1 MTQTALPLPIDRL
14 RFPNSE
20 IGDKIVSAQLS
31 SVTRVGFLVLNEF
44 TMIAFS
50 SAVEVLRMANHI
62 SGEPLYSWCVIT
74 PDGQPVPSSNGLAPT
89 PVTAY
94 ENAGPVDLLFV
105 CGGTNVT
112 RFVDDK
118 VLALLRRIAHD
129 KVILGSLCT
138 GTYALVKAGLLNGYQ
153 ATIHWENL
161 CALREAHTKVKFVG
175 ELFVIDRDRITCT
188 GGIAPVD
195 MMLTVVRE
203 RCGKT
208 LVAEI
213 SEQFILERVRDSKYL
228 QHIPL
233 AARMGN
239 HHKALVEVA
248 ALMEANIEEP
258 LSLEDLSQLAGLSQ
272 RHLQR
277 MFREALHVTP
287 SHYYLDLRLR
297 RAREL
302 LLQTEM
308 SITSITVACGF
319 QSACHFSKRYRA
331 LYGKPP
337 SSERRPDGS
346 APAASHHRKKPD
358 AHHMP
363 A

>member
-1 MTQTALPLPIDRL
+1 M
-14 RFPNSE
+14 
-20 IGDKIVSAQLS
+20 SAKLS
-31 SVTRVGFLVLNEF
+31 SVTRVGFLLLNEF

-50 SAVEVLRMANHI
+50 SAIEVLRMANHI
-62 SGEPLYSWCVIT
+62 SGKPLYSWCVIS
-74 PDGQPVPSSNGLAPT
+74 PDGQPVSSSNGLAPAQIST
-89 PVTAY
+89 Y
-94 ENAGPVDLLFV
+94 QNAGPVDLLFV

-112 RFVDDK
+112 RFADDK
-118 VLALLRRIAHD
+118 VLALLRRIAQD
-129 KVILGSLCT
+129 QVILGGLCT

-153 ATIHWENL
+153 AAIHWENL
-161 CALREAHTKVKFVG
+161 SALREAHTKVHFVE

-188 GGIAPVD
+188 GGIAPMD

-213 SEQFILERVRDSKYL
+213 SEQFILERVRDSKDR

-233 AARMGN
+233 AARMGCN
-239 HHKALVEVA
+239 HKALVEVA

-258 LSLEDLSQLAGLSQ
+258 LSLEELSQLAGLSQ

-308 SITSITVACGF
+308 SITGITVACGF
-319 QSACHFSKRYRA
+319 QSACHFSKCYRA
-331 LYGKPP
+331 LFGKPP
-337 SSERRPDGS
+337 SSERRPQDGADLGS
-346 APAASHHRKKPD
+346 RHRRTPAAHHQ
-358 AHHMP
+358 A

>member
-1 MTQTALPLPIDRL
+1 MSDR
-14 RFPNSE
+14 
-20 IGDKIVSAQLS
+20 LS

-44 TMIAFS
+44 TMIAFA
-50 SAVEVLRMANHI
+50 SAIEVLRMANHI
-62 SGEPLYSWCVIT
+62 SGKSLYEWCVVT
-74 PDGQPVPSSNGLAPT
+74 PDGRPVASSSGIAPT
-89 PVTAY
+89 PTSTY
-94 ENAGPVDLLFV
+94 EDAGPIDLLFV

-118 VLALLRRIAHD
+118 VLALLRRIAQD
-129 KVILGSLCT
+129 RLILGGLCT
-138 GTYALVKAGLLNGYQ
+138 GTYALVKAGLLNGYR
-153 ATIHWENL
+153 AAIHWENL
-161 CALREAHTKVKFVG
+161 NALREAHTKVDFVE

-188 GGIAPVD
+188 GGIAPMD
-195 MMLTVVRE
+195 LMLAMVRE

-213 SEQFILERVRDSKYL
+213 SEQFILERIRDSRDR

-233 AARMGN
+233 AARMGCN
-239 HHKALVEVA
+239 HKALVDVA

-258 LSLEDLSQLAGLSQ
+258 LTLEELSHLAGLSQ

-277 MFREALHVTP
+277 MFRETLHVTP

-319 QSACHFSKRYRA
+319 QSACHFSKCYRA
-331 LYGKPP
+331 LFGKPP
-337 SSERRPDGS
+337 SSERRPRDGADS
-346 APAASHHRKKPD
+346 TSRHRRKRAAHRQ
-358 AHHMP
+358 A

>member
-1 MTQTALPLPIDRL
+1 M
-14 RFPNSE
+14 
-20 IGDKIVSAQLS
+20 VSATLS
-31 SVTRVGFLVLNEF
+31 SVTRVGFLLLNEF

-50 SAVEVLRMANHI
+50 SAIEVLRMANHI
-62 SGEPLYSWCVIT
+62 SGKPLYSWSVISAN
-74 PDGQPVPSSNGLAPT
+74 GQQVASSNGLAPAQIGT
-89 PVTAY
+89 Y
-94 ENAGPVDLLFV
+94 EEAGPFDMVFV

-129 KVILGSLCT
+129 KVILGGLCT
-138 GTYALVKAGLLNGYQ
+138 GTYALVKAGLLNGYR

-161 CALREAHTKVKFVG
+161 SALREAHDRIKFVE

-188 GGIAPVD
+188 GGIAPID

-213 SEQFILERVRDSKYL
+213 SEQFILERVRDSKDR

-233 AARMGN
+233 AARAGCN
-239 HHKALVEVA
+239 RKALVEVA

-258 LSLEDLSQLAGLSQ
+258 LSLEELSQLAGLSQ

-277 MFREALHVTP
+277 LFREALQVTP
-287 SHYYLDLRLR
+287 SHYYLELRLR

-302 LLQTEM
+302 LLQTQM
-308 SITSITVACGF
+308 SITNITVACGF
-319 QSACHFSKRYRA
+319 QSSCHFSKCYRA
-331 LYGKPP
+331 LFGKPP
-337 SSERRPDGS
+337 SSERRPQGTVAGVS
-346 APAASHHRKKPD
+346 KPVVHHLAA
-358 AHHMP
+358 
-363 A
+363 

>member
-1 MTQTALPLPIDRL
+1 M
-14 RFPNSE
+14 
-20 IGDKIVSAQLS
+20 
-31 SVTRVGFLVLNEF
+31 TRVGFLLLNEF

-50 SAVEVLRMANHI
+50 SAIEVLRMANHI
-62 SGEPLYSWCVIT
+62 SGKPLYSWSVISAN
-74 PDGQPVPSSNGLAPT
+74 GQQVASSNGLAPAQIGT
-89 PVTAY
+89 Y
-94 ENAGPVDLLFV
+94 EEAGPFDMVFV

-129 KVILGSLCT
+129 KVILGGLCT
-138 GTYALVKAGLLNGYQ
+138 GTYALVKAGLLNGYR

-161 CALREAHTKVKFVG
+161 SALREAHDRIKFVE

-188 GGIAPVD
+188 GGIAPID

-213 SEQFILERVRDSKYL
+213 SEQFILERVRDSKDR

-233 AARMGN
+233 AARAGCN
-239 HHKALVEVA
+239 RKALVEVA

-258 LSLEDLSQLAGLSQ
+258 LSLEELSQLAGLSQ

-277 MFREALHVTP
+277 LFREALQVTP
-287 SHYYLDLRLR
+287 SHYYLELRLR

-302 LLQTEM
+302 LLQTQM
-308 SITSITVACGF
+308 SITNITVACGF
-319 QSACHFSKRYRA
+319 QSSCHFSKCYRA
-331 LYGKPP
+331 LFGKPP
-337 SSERRPDGS
+337 SSERRPQGTVAGVS
-346 APAASHHRKKPD
+346 KPVVHHLAA
-358 AHHMP
+358 
-363 A
+363 

>member
-1 MTQTALPLPIDRL
+1 
-14 RFPNSE
+14 
-20 IGDKIVSAQLS
+20 VSTKLS
-31 SVTRVGFLVLNEF
+31 SVTRVGFLMLNEF

-50 SAVEVLRMANHI
+50 SAIEVLRMANYL
-62 SGEPLYSWCVIT
+62 SGKPLYSWCVIS
-74 PDGQPVPSSNGLAPT
+74 PDGQPVASSNGLALAPT
-89 PVTAY
+89 STY
-94 ENAGPVDLLFV
+94 ETAGPLDLVFV
-105 CGGTNVT
+105 CGGTSVT
-112 RFVDDK
+112 RFVDDQ
-118 VLALLRRIAHD
+118 VLALLRRIADD
-129 KVILGSLCT
+129 KVILGGLCT

-153 ATIHWENL
+153 AAIHWENL
-161 CALREAHTKVKFVG
+161 SALLEAHTKVKFVE

-213 SEQFILERVRDSKYL
+213 SEQFILEQVRDSKYR

-233 AARMGN
+233 AARMGCN
-239 HHKALVEVA
+239 HKALMEVA

-258 LSLEDLSQLAGLSQ
+258 LSLEELSQLAGLSQ

-277 MFREALHVTP
+277 MFREALDVTP

-319 QSACHFSKRYRA
+319 QSACHFSKSYRA
-331 LYGKPP
+331 QFGKPP
-337 SSERRPDGS
+337 SSERRPQG
-346 APAASHHRKKPD
+346 AAGASRDRRTPV
-358 AHHMP
+358 AHH
-363 A
+363 AAT

>member
-1 MTQTALPLPIDRL
+1 MAS
-14 RFPNSE
+14 NE
-20 IGDKIVSAQLS
+20 S

-50 SAVEVLRMANHI
+50 SAIEVLRMANHI
-62 SGEPLYSWCVIT
+62 SGKTLYSWQVIS
-74 PDGQPVPSSNGLAPT
+74 PDGQLVSSSNGLAPAQIST
-89 PVTAY
+89 Y
-94 ENAGPVDLLFV
+94 DEAGPLDMVFV

-112 RFVDDK
+112 RFVDDEI
-118 VLALLRRIAHD
+118 LSLLRRIAQD
-129 KVILGSLCT
+129 KVVLGGLCT

-161 CALREAHTKVKFVG
+161 SALREAHTKVNFVE

-188 GGIAPVD
+188 GGIAPLD
-195 MMLTVVRE
+195 MMLAVVRE

-213 SEQFILERVRDSKYL
+213 SAQFILERIRDSKDR
-228 QHIPL
+228 QHIPV
-233 AARMGN
+233 AARMGCN
-239 HHKALVEVA
+239 HKGLVEVA

-258 LSLEDLSQLAGLSQ
+258 LSLEELAQLAGLSQ

-277 MFREALHVTP
+277 MFRDALQVTP
-287 SHYYLDLRLR
+287 SHYYLELRLR

-319 QSACHFSKRYRA
+319 QSACHFSKCYRT
-331 LYGKPP
+331 LFGMPP
-337 SSERRPDGS
+337 SSERRPRGAPNAS
-346 APAASHHRKKPD
+346 ARRNDRLP
-358 AHHMP
+358 AHH
-363 A
+363 

>member
-1 MTQTALPLPIDRL
+1 M
-14 RFPNSE
+14 
-20 IGDKIVSAQLS
+20 SAKLS
-31 SVTRVGFLVLNEF
+31 SVTRVGFLLLNEF

-50 SAVEVLRMANHI
+50 SAIEVLRMANHI
-62 SGEPLYSWCVIT
+62 SGKPLYSWCVIS
-74 PDGQPVPSSNGLAPT
+74 PDGQPVSSSNGLAPAQIST
-89 PVTAY
+89 Y
-94 ENAGPVDLLFV
+94 QNAGPVDLLFV

-112 RFVDDK
+112 RFADDK
-118 VLALLRRIAHD
+118 VLALLRRIAQD
-129 KVILGSLCT
+129 QVILGGLCT

-153 ATIHWENL
+153 AAIHWENL
-161 CALREAHTKVKFVG
+161 SALREAHTKVRFVE

-188 GGIAPVD
+188 GGIAPMD

-213 SEQFILERVRDSKYL
+213 SEQFILERVRDSKDR

-233 AARMGN
+233 AARMGCN
-239 HHKALVEVA
+239 HKALVEVA

-258 LSLEDLSQLAGLSQ
+258 LSLEELSQ

-308 SITSITVACGF
+308 SITGITVACGF
-319 QSACHFSKRYRA
+319 QSACHFSKCYRA
-331 LYGKPP
+331 LFGKPP
-337 SSERRPDGS
+337 SSERRPQDGADLGS
-346 APAASHHRKKPD
+346 RHRRTPAAHHQ
-358 AHHMP
+358 A

>member
-1 MTQTALPLPIDRL
+1 MTQTTLPLPIDRL

-161 CALREAHTKVKFVG
+161 CALREAHTKVKLVE

-287 SHYYLDLRLR
+287 SRYYLDLRLR

>member
-1 MTQTALPLPIDRL
+1 M
-14 RFPNSE
+14 
-20 IGDKIVSAQLS
+20 SATLS
-31 SVTRVGFLVLNEF
+31 SVTRVGFLLLNEF

-50 SAVEVLRMANHI
+50 SAIEVLRMANHI
-62 SGEPLYSWCVIT
+62 SGKPLYSWSVISAN
-74 PDGQPVPSSNGLAPT
+74 GQQVASSNGLAPAQIGT
-89 PVTAY
+89 Y
-94 ENAGPVDLLFV
+94 EEAGPFDMVFV

-129 KVILGSLCT
+129 KVILGGLCT
-138 GTYALVKAGLLNGYQ
+138 GTYALVKAGLLNGYR

-161 CALREAHTKVKFVG
+161 SALREAHDRIKFVE

-188 GGIAPVD
+188 GGIAPID

-213 SEQFILERVRDSKYL
+213 SEQFILERVRDSKDR

-233 AARMGN
+233 AARAGCN
-239 HHKALVEVA
+239 RKALVEVA

-258 LSLEDLSQLAGLSQ
+258 LSLEELSQLAGLSQ

-277 MFREALHVTP
+277 LFREALQVTP
-287 SHYYLDLRLR
+287 SHYYLELRLR

-302 LLQTEM
+302 LLQTQM
-308 SITSITVACGF
+308 SITNITVACGF
-319 QSACHFSKRYRA
+319 QSSCHFSKCYRA
-331 LYGKPP
+331 LFGKPP
-337 SSERRPDGS
+337 SSERRPQGTVAGVS
-346 APAASHHRKKPD
+346 KPVVHHLAA
-358 AHHMP
+358 
-363 A
+363 

>member
-1 MTQTALPLPIDRL
+1 MST
-14 RFPNSE
+14 N
-20 IGDKIVSAQLS
+20 LS

-44 TMIAFS
+44 TMIAFA
-50 SAVEVLRMANHI
+50 SAIEVLRMANHI
-62 SGEPLYSWCVIT
+62 SGKPLYSWCVIS
-74 PDGQPVPSSNGLAPT
+74 PDGQPVCSSNGLAPAQ
-89 PVTAY
+89 VTTY
-94 ENAGPVDLLFV
+94 EDAGPIDLLFV

-112 RFVDDK
+112 RFVNDK
-118 VLALLRRIAHD
+118 VLALLRRVAHD
-129 KVILGSLCT
+129 KVILGGLCT

-161 CALREAHTKVKFVG
+161 SALREAHTAVRFVE

-188 GGIAPVD
+188 GGIAPMD

-213 SEQFILERVRDSKYL
+213 SEQFILDRVRDSKDR
-228 QHIPL
+228 QHIPV
-233 AARMGN
+233 AARIGCQ
-239 HHKALVEVA
+239 HKALVDVA
-248 ALMEANIEEP
+248 ALMDANIEEP
-258 LSLEDLSQLAGLSQ
+258 LSLEELSQLAGLSQ

-287 SHYYLDLRLR
+287 SHYYLELRLR

-319 QSACHFSKRYRA
+319 QSACHFSKCYRA
-331 LYGKPP
+331 LFGNPP
-337 SSERRPDGS
+337 SSERRPQGS
-346 APAASHHRKKPD
+346 AAGAARHRKKAAALDSVTDHPV
-358 AHHMP
+358 
-363 A
+363 

>member
-1 MTQTALPLPIDRL
+1 M
-14 RFPNSE
+14 S
-20 IGDKIVSAQLS
+20 DKLS
-31 SVTRVGFLVLNEF
+31 SVTRVGFLVLSEF
-44 TMIAFS
+44 TMISFS
-50 SAVEVLRMANHI
+50 SAIEVLRMANHA
-62 SGEPLYSWCVIT
+62 SGKPLYSWSVIT
-74 PDGQPVPSSNGLAPT
+74 PDGQPVYASNGLAPT
-89 PVTAY
+89 PISTY
-94 ENAGPVDLLFV
+94 EDAKPIDLLFV

-112 RFVDDK
+112 RFVDDGI
-118 VLALLRRIAHD
+118 LALLRRIAQD
-129 KVILGSLCT
+129 KIILGSLCT
-138 GTYALVKAGLLNGYQ
+138 GSYALVKAGLLNGYR
-153 ATIHWENL
+153 AAIHWENL
-161 CALREAHTKVKFVG
+161 SALREAHTKVDFVE

-188 GGIAPVD
+188 GGTAPMD
-195 MMLTVVRE
+195 MMLAVVRE

-213 SEQFILERVRDSKYL
+213 SEQFIVERVRDSQYR

-233 AARMGN
+233 AARMGCN
-239 HHKALVEVA
+239 HKALVDVA

-258 LSLEDLSQLAGLSQ
+258 LSLEELSHLAGLSQ

-319 QSACHFSKRYRA
+319 QSACHFSKCYRA
-331 LYGKPP
+331 LFGKPP
-337 SSERRPDGS
+337 SSERRPQDGDT
-346 APAASHHRKKPD
+346 ARQRKKRL
-358 AHHMP
+358 AHEQ
-363 A
+363 AA

>member
-1 MTQTALPLPIDRL
+1 M
-14 RFPNSE
+14 
-20 IGDKIVSAQLS
+20 SAKLS
-31 SVTRVGFLVLNEF
+31 SVTRVGFLLLNEF

-50 SAVEVLRMANHI
+50 SAIEVLRMANHI
-62 SGEPLYSWCVIT
+62 SGKPLYSWCVIS
-74 PDGQPVPSSNGLAPT
+74 PDGQPVSSSNGLAPAQIST
-89 PVTAY
+89 Y
-94 ENAGPVDLLFV
+94 QNAGPVDLLFV

-112 RFVDDK
+112 RFADDK
-118 VLALLRRIAHD
+118 VLALLRRIAQD
-129 KVILGSLCT
+129 QVILGGLCT

-153 ATIHWENL
+153 AAIHWENL
-161 CALREAHTKVKFVG
+161 SALREAHTKVRFVE

-188 GGIAPVD
+188 GGIAPMD

-213 SEQFILERVRDSKYL
+213 SEQFILERVRDSKDR

-233 AARMGN
+233 AARMGCN
-239 HHKALVEVA
+239 HKALVEVA

-258 LSLEDLSQLAGLSQ
+258 LSLEELSQLAGLSQ

-308 SITSITVACGF
+308 SITGITVACGF
-319 QSACHFSKRYRA
+319 QSACHFSKCYRA
-331 LYGKPP
+331 LFGKPP
-337 SSERRPDGS
+337 SSERRPQDGADLGS
-346 APAASHHRKKPD
+346 RHRRTPAAHHQ
-358 AHHMP
+358 A

>member
-1 MTQTALPLPIDRL
+1 M
-14 RFPNSE
+14 S
-20 IGDKIVSAQLS
+20 KQLS

-50 SAVEVLRMANHI
+50 SAIEVLRMANHI
-62 SGEPLYSWCVIT
+62 SGKPLYSWCVIS
-74 PDGQPVPSSNGLAPT
+74 PDGQPVSSSNGLAPAQVCT
-89 PVTAY
+89 Y
-94 ENAGPVDLLFV
+94 ENAGPIDMLFV

-118 VLALLRRIAHD
+118 VLTLLRRIAQD
-129 KVILGSLCT
+129 QIILGGLCT
-138 GTYALVKAGLLNGYQ
+138 GTYALMKAGLLNGYK

-161 CALREAHTKVKFVG
+161 SALREAHTKVNFVE

-188 GGIAPVD
+188 GGIAPMD
-195 MMLTVVRE
+195 LMLAVVRE

-213 SEQFILERVRDSKYL
+213 SEQFILDRVRDSKDR
-228 QHIPL
+228 QHIPV
-233 AARMGN
+233 AARMGCN
-239 HHKALVEVA
+239 HKGLVEVA

-258 LSLEDLSQLAGLSQ
+258 LSLEELSQLAGLSQ

-277 MFREALHVTP
+277 MFRDALQVTP
-287 SHYYLDLRLR
+287 SHYYLELRLR

-308 SITSITVACGF
+308 SITSITIACGF
-319 QSACHFSKRYRA
+319 QSACHFSKCYRA
-331 LYGKPP
+331 LFGKPP
-337 SSERRPDGS
+337 SSERRPQGTDD
-346 APAASHHRKKPD
+346 ADPRQRRKPVAHQHAA
-358 AHHMP
+358 
-363 A
+363 

>member
-1 MTQTALPLPIDRL
+1 MST
-14 RFPNSE
+14 
-20 IGDKIVSAQLS
+20 KLS

-44 TMIAFS
+44 SMIAFS
-50 SAVEVLRMANHI
+50 SAIEVLRMANYI
-62 SGEPLYSWCVIT
+62 SGKPLYSWCVIS
-74 PDGQPVPSSNGLAPT
+74 PDGQPVASSNGLAPAQVST
-89 PVTAY
+89 Y
-94 ENAGPVDLLFV
+94 EEAGPVDLLFV

-118 VLALLRRIAHD
+118 VLALLHRIAHD
-129 KVILGSLCT
+129 SVILGGLCT

-161 CALREAHTKVKFVG
+161 TALREAYAKVNFVE

-188 GGIAPVD
+188 GGIAPID

-208 LVAEI
+208 VVAEI
-213 SEQFILERVRDSKYL
+213 SEQFILDRVRDSKDR

-233 AARMGN
+233 AARMGCN
-239 HHKALVEVA
+239 RKALVEVA

-258 LSLEDLSQLAGLSQ
+258 LSLEELSQLAGLSQ

-277 MFREALHVTP
+277 IFREALHVSP

-308 SITSITVACGF
+308 SITGITVACGF
-319 QSACHFSKRYRA
+319 QSSCHFSKCYRA
-331 LYGKPP
+331 LFGKPP
-337 SSERRPDGS
+337 SSERRPEGT
-346 APAASHHRKKPD
+346 AAVASRHRKKPV
-358 AHHMP
+358 AHHVE